1 MTIFDSDL
9 PRVPQPDGKPTPLF
23 FGRRFL
29 TYRDLI
35 EIGFVNNAMTL
46 RRLIAEGRFPPPLAL
61 GRQIRLWDALEL
73 QALVDR
79 LAAERNG
86 KRTDDLKRK
95 AADFSA
101 AEQHLLPA
109 TTATVEWFD
118 EIPKPCR

>member
-1 MTIFDSDL
+1 MKSAIGEFEVLHVEL
-9 PRVPQPDGKPTPLF
+9 PKQKLRKPLPQPDGKPTPLF

-29 TYRDLI
+29 TYHDLI

-79 LAAERNG
+79 LAAERTG
-86 KRTDDLKRK
+86 ERAT
-95 AADFSA
+95 SA
-101 AEQHLLPA
+101 A
-109 TTATVEWFD
+109 T
-118 EIPKPCR
+118 